1 MKKLTI
7 ILSVIGLLLMSMP
20 MKASAVGMK
29 EKYNSTIP
37 NYGNVVIMETDG
49 WDDKPDG
56 GKFITQVYYVTKT
69 VGGYVYM
76 DLLETT
82 NVKISGNILP
92 GANFELVKTED
103 IAKGKRV
110 LLKAKGDISG
120 KTEVFTVTADIVNP
134 NDPDKNCELDFSPLG
149 VGCITLEDK
158 SGNTIYLDKNGNSV
172 SKEKYE
178 EVCEGTVIPDTP
190 NTGNP
195 IPYIAV
201 GGGLL
206 AIALVYFYSKKS
218 NKMYKI

>member
-7 ILSVIGLLLMSMP
+7 ILSVIGLLLAVLP
-20 MKASAVGMK
+20 MNASAADMK
-29 EKYNSTIP
+29 QVYNSTVRY
-37 NYGNVVIMETDG
+37 YGTLSVMETEG
-49 WDDKPDG
+49 WEDRPDG
-56 GKFITQVYYVTKT
+56 GKYITQVAYVTET
-69 VGGYVYM
+69 VGGYVYL

-82 NVKISGNILP
+82 NTKIDKILP
-92 GANFELVKTED
+92 SASFELVKDEA
-103 IAKGKRV
+103 IENGRRV
-110 LLKAKGDISG
+110 LFKAKGNISG
-120 KTEVFTVTADIVNP
+120 KTEVFTLTADIV
-134 NDPDKNCELDFSPLG
+134 DPSLKECKITYSPLG

-158 SGNTIYLDKNGNSV
+158 SGNTLYLDKNGNSV

-206 AIALVYFYSKKS
+206 AIAGVYFYSKKS